1 MYRAKMGQGSGFTKR
16 ADDNPEALKTRLR
29 EYHEKTKPLLELYDR
44 MGMLLTVDANRS
56 ISEIYSD
63 IRTQLG
69 LADPTVS

>member
-1 MYRAKMGQGSGFTKR
+1 
-16 ADDNPEALKTRLR
+16 LR

-44 MGMLLTVDANRS
+44 MGMLLTVDASRS

-69 LADPTVS
+69 LPDPTV